1 MKILGFNYEYPPLG
15 GGGGIVHSLIAE
27 ELARRHEVTVITS
40 AYGDLPSTE
49 IRNGVEIHRVPVLA
63 RSDAAV
69 ASLVS
74 MLCYPPAAWHRAARL
89 LRRQR
94 FDVVNGH
101 FAVPTGPGSLL
112 AAKTARVPHVLSL
125 HGGDIFDPSKRLS
138 PHRVPGL
145 RSVVTSMLRRSDAV
159 VAQSTNTRDNAYR
172 YYPYTGPIEIIPLG
186 IRQPMY
192 EPAPR
197 SRLGLPSKGFVLVT
211 IGRLIKR
218 KSIDRLLTVLARPEC
233 RPVCLVV
240 VGDGPQLHPLQSMAR
255 QLGIA
260 DRVQFAGQV
269 TEQHKWQLLSAA
281 DVYVSTTMHEGFGLV
296 YLEAMAAGKPVITYD
311 HGGQTD
317 FLIDGETGW
326 LVSSGDADA
335 LAGAIAEAARNPE
348 AVDRIGNANRQRAPQ
363 HRIER
368 CAQQYEALFERVLGE
383 DLPPER
389 ENATDGGHAQSS
401 LRSAL
406 AKPQSPEITSSRA
419 EQTVG

>member
-1 MKILGFNYEYPPLG
+1 VKILGFNYEYPPLG

-63 RSDAAV
+63 RSDAPV

-89 LRRQR
+89 LRRRR

-112 AAKTARVPHVLSL
+112 AAKTARLPHVLSL
-125 HGGDIFDPSKRLS
+125 HGGDIFDPSKGLS

-186 IRQPMY
+186 IRQPVY

-197 SRLGLPSKGFVLVT
+197 SRLGLPSEGFVLVT

-218 KSIDRLLTVLARPEC
+218 KAIDRLLTVLARPEC
-233 RPVCLVV
+233 RPACLVV
-240 VGDGPQLHPLQSMAR
+240 VGDGPQLLPLQSMAR

-296 YLEAMAAGKPVITYD
+296 YLEAMAAGLPVITYD

-317 FLIDGETGW
+317 FLRHEQTGY
-326 LVSSGDADA
+326 LVPCGNTDA
-335 LAGAIAEAARNPE
+335 LAAALVK
-348 AVDRIGNANRQRAPQ
+348 ALANRSQLEQMGQANR
-363 HRIER
+363 HGSSEYGIER
-368 CAQQYEALFERVLGE
+368 CAQRYEALFERVLRQRRNPAGE
-383 DLPPER
+383 
-389 ENATDGGHAQSS
+389 QSQAKP
-401 LRSAL
+401 RSAP
-406 AKPQSPEITSSRA
+406 AP
-419 EQTVG
+419 